1 MNIHEFGADNGKT
14 ILLIH
19 PSLVMWDY
27 FEYAI
32 PLLENSFHLLIPA
45 LPGYDPDQKSDF
57 TSVEEIAAD
66 IETDLTERGITEAE
80 CVYGCSM
87 GGSVTVRLLADDRIR
102 IRHAVIDGGI
112 TPYQLPWLATRFL
125 AIRDFLMVSMG
136 KFGGIRLIEKA
147 FTSDEYSGDDLR
159 YIADVIKMMS
169 YKTIWR
175 TFESCNNYKMP
186 DAVSTGCRHIEYW
199 YADSEEK
206 DRGWDMDFIRK
217 TFPDTKFIRFRN
229 VGHGGL
235 AALHPGILAEELRRV
250 CSDEPAPGP
259 EIVISDIV
267 RGTGC

>member
-1 MNIHEFGADNGKT
+1 MRIHEYGTENAEI

-27 FEYAI
+27 FEYVI
-32 PLLENSFHLLIPA
+32 LFLEESYHLMIPA
-45 LPGYDPDQKSDF
+45 LPGYDPDQKGDF
-57 TSVEEIAAD
+57 SSVEEIAAD
-66 IETDLTERGITEAE
+66 IEKELSERGIKGVD

-87 GGSVTVRLLADDRIR
+87 GGSIVTRMLVDDRIR

-112 TPYQLPWLATRFL
+112 TPYQLPWIATRFL

-136 KFGGIRLIEKA
+136 KIGGIRLIEKA

-186 DAVSTGCRHIEYW
+186 ETVTTGCRHIEYW

-206 DRGWDMDFIRK
+206 DRGWDMDHIRK
-217 TFPDTKFIRFRN
+217 SFPETKFLRFRN

-235 AALHPGILAEELRRV
+235 AVLHPEIFTREIRRV
-250 CSDEPAPGP
+250 CDGSPAPDP
-259 EIVISDIV
+259 EIVINDAD
-267 RGTGC
+267 RGTR